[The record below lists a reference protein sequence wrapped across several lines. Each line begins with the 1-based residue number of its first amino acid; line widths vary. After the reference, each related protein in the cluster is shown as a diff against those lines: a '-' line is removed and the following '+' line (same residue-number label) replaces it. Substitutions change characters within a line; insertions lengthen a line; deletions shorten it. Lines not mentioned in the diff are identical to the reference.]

1 MSGVRII
8 NRVLLVLFVGI
19 SFSGCAH
26 WDRTDKA
33 LFAGL
38 AAGCI
43 ADVAT
48 TRHILNDGGEE
59 KNPVL
64 DGNAEMIIPLNLVAL
79 GAVYFIADQL
89 SPTARKWLLGL
100 ANGIKWGCV
109 VHNANE
115 L

>member
-1 MSGVRII
+1 VSGVRIKNKAI
-8 NRVLLVLFVGI
+8 LIVVMMVI
-19 SFSGCAH
+19 SGCAH
-26 WDRTDKA
+26 WDRTDKV
-33 LFAGL
+33 LLAGL
-38 AAGCI
+38 TVACI

-59 KNPVL
+59 KNPIL
-64 DGNAEMIIPLNLVAL
+64 SRNTELIIPLGLAAL
-79 GAVYFIADQL
+79 GVVYLISDQL
-89 SPTARKWLLGL
+89 SPTARKWLLGM